1 MVIEYPVPAEKLP
14 RIRAILAGE
23 QEPVEPRL
31 AVSVVLLRD
40 GADGPET
47 LLLRRSVR
55 MRFAPGRWVFPGGAV
70 EDSDAEAAPWAD
82 GAPAD
87 PHLVV
92 AGVRET
98 FEESGVLL
106 APGGQVAAEEDRA
119 AVDAG
124 EVSLAAVLRRHG
136 LVLDAG
142 MLAPVAHWVTPVIES
157 RRFDTRFLLAALPP
171 GQDARA
177 IPGESDRTEWLRP
190 ADALARE
197 LPMMPPTL
205 AILRE
210 LSGEPSVAA
219 ALARPR
225 AITRIQPGI
234 RLVGDRIQLLLPP
247 PSVVE

>member
-1 MVIEYPVPAEKLP
+1 MIEFPVPADELP

-23 QEPVEPRL
+23 LEPVEPRL

-55 MRFAPGRWVFPGGAV
+55 LAFAPGRWVFPGGAV
-70 EDSDAEAAPWAD
+70 EPSDADPAPWA
-82 GAPAD
+82 GVAPED
-87 PHLVV
+87 THLVV

-106 APGGQVAAEEDRA
+106 AVGDGAASEEERA
-119 AVDAG
+119 ALEDG
-124 EVSLAAVLRRHG
+124 TVSLATVLRDRG
-136 LVLDAG
+136 FALDAG
-142 MLAPVAHWVTPVIES
+142 MFAPFAHWVTPVIE
-157 RRFDTRFLLAALPP
+157 RKRFDTRFLLAAMPDD
-171 GQDARA
+171 QEARA
-177 IPGESDRTEWLRP
+177 IPGESDRMEWVRP

-210 LSGEPSVAA
+210 LSGEPTVAD

-225 AITRIQPGI
+225 DIPRIQPGI
-234 RLVGDRIQLLLPP
+234 RLVDDRIQLLLP
-247 PSVVE
+247 